1 SVPFFLIHEGIKDL
15 RLAEAFNLQ
24 YGKTIKIIT
33 EDDPLLVK
41 GIIGCSKAVI
51 TSRFHGLVSA
61 LAQSIPCLCIG
72 WSHKYQALME
82 DYRYDEGIIK
92 INESTVES
100 LAKKAELIL
109 NEDTRNEIK
118 DKLRIASENQKALA

>member
-1 SVPFFLIHEGIKDL
+1 
-15 RLAEAFNLQ
+15 
-24 YGKTIKIIT
+24 
-33 EDDPLLVK
+33 
-41 GIIGCSKAVI
+41 
-51 TSRFHGLVSA
+51 
-61 LAQSIPCLCIG
+61 
-72 WSHKYQALME
+72 ME

-118 DKLRIASENQKALA
+118 DKLRIASENQKALANQMWKKVFDNIRN